1 MAAERD
7 LAVGADV
14 DEQPQ
19 PLVAHRG
26 RSRACRRRC
35 RRRRRRPATGRST
48 AGARGWTA
56 TPKSFAVAGGSS
68 CAATMNGAIDSG
80 SGSMPSA
87 SCIIVTLP
95 TTTISYTSAGSTP
108 ASSTT
113 SPASSASVSCA
124 RASSADSAWSSSIV
138 ADTRLMTS
146 APYGCWRLSID
157 CTAAGWPVS
166 RSSSVAT
173 TVVVP
178 RSNAIAYRRPVVS
191 PGSTA
196 ISSSSQ
202 TTAVTSNCASRS
214 VLPSVR
220 STSRLTCRLEVLDRV
235 EHALDVRALV
245 LQRRLLEHEMA
256 LLHGGPQDHVPADA
270 DQRRLRPRLQR
281 RHVHDEVLARGR
293 PAREPPAFA
302 QLVGAERARVDRARP
317 ARPRRRSAPCTSCT
331 CRGRRTSS
339 RSRCRSSSRRRR
351 SACRSGTRTSAPS
364 GSKRRT
370 DALRRRPSLSG
381 SQATGSDPQLTLRVR
396 SVRLKGSTPLGSRRG
411 GLAGAVGGDPV
422 RAPGVVPEQQVGGA
436 HALHAH
442 LGACS

>member
-1 MAAERD
+1 M
-7 LAVGADV
+7 
-14 DEQPQ
+14 
-19 PLVAHRG
+19 
-26 RSRACRRRC
+26 
-35 RRRRRRPATGRST
+35 
-48 AGARGWTA
+48 
-56 TPKSFAVAGGSS
+56 
-68 CAATMNGAIDSG
+68 
-80 SGSMPSA
+80 
-87 SCIIVTLP
+87 TLP

-157 CTAAGWPVS
+157 FTAAGWPVS

-196 ISSSSQ
+196 INSSSQ

-220 STSRLTCRLEVLDRV
+220 STSRLDVRLEVLDRV

-245 LQRRLLEHEMA
+245 LQGRLLEHEMA

-302 QLVGAERARVDRARP
+302 QLVGAERARVDRAHRHVPVVDPHLALLARAVATARRVDRDAVP
-317 ARPRRRSAPCTSCT
+317 ARGVEDRRAARDAHVRAVGLEAQAHPRGACL
-331 CRGRRTSS
+331 RGQTPHFALRV
-339 RSRCRSSSRRRR
+339 SRRR
-351 SACRSGTRTSAPS
+351 GQT
-364 GSKRRT
+364 
-370 DALRRRPSLSG
+370 
-381 SQATGSDPQLTLRVR
+381 PQLTLRVR
-396 SVRLKGSTPLGSRRG
+396 SCAAKGSDPSRFTRSRRPG
-411 GLAGAVGGDPV
+411 GRGARRSSSRPRRRARAAG
-422 RAPGVVPEQQVGGA
+422 RR
-436 HALHAH
+436 HARSARTPRP
-442 LGACS
+442 CS